1 MARYSRWSKGCGT
14 CRQRKIRCDL
24 GFPECQRC
32 FCTGRRCLGYERNY
46 KFKLVT
52 SYTSPNHKPQHLA
65 NHDLSSRLITDPSNT
80 HGGYQLAI
88 RSLPRP
94 ESGIGR
100 TAVDCDAL
108 VGPFLKLLFPPDA
121 DPCSWRTFP
130 GGWIC
135 SLPTLFHNRGELV
148 NQGLLALYMGFIG
161 RKDGD
166 ATLTQISAELYVN
179 ALHNLRNSDVWLKQ
193 NPHPDE
199 IDTVLASV
207 LVFSCIELL
216 TSEGGPS
223 GYISHIRGGLQL
235 VKRFGGKLSNSVFTS
250 TIFKALRFLG
260 FYDAVTHQQPYFMS
274 QPPYNTLY
282 LARQEDPDYLMQK
295 MIEAAVALPNLEYD
309 ANKLYASKHTTEI
322 QIRQAWLAAELL
334 LGEAAVVDGKLNQCL
349 QQMVSVTPH
358 PTLVVTLTAESDEC
372 YLPGKQ
378 LQFTDCSS
386 KCNWLFYWSVIVR
399 LNRLIKHLYDISSTL
414 SSKLPDK
421 PQLSTALTN
430 LVKDDDV
437 LDQYADNIGI
447 SLGAGM
453 TASTFHAQE
462 ALIFVFNLY
471 TYWED
476 RGNVEK
482 TNWCIQ
488 TLQALQNH
496 DRSLDIEVNPSR

>member
-1 MARYSRWSKGCGT
+1 
-14 CRQRKIRCDL
+14 
-24 GFPECQRC
+24 
-32 FCTGRRCLGYERNY
+32 
-46 KFKLVT
+46 
-52 SYTSPNHKPQHLA
+52 
-65 NHDLSSRLITDPSNT
+65 TDASTT
-80 HGGYQLAI
+80 HGGCPLAI
-88 RSLPRP
+88 KSVPRL
-94 ESGIGR
+94 ECGIR
-100 TAVDCDAL
+100 QTAVDCDAL

-166 ATLTQISAELYVN
+166 ATLTHISAELYVN

-193 NPHPDE
+193 KPCSDE

-235 VKRFGGKLSNSVFTS
+235 VKRFGERLSNSVFTS

-274 QPPYNTLY
+274 QAPYNTLY
-282 LARQEDPDYLMQK
+282 LAQQTDPDYLMQK

-309 ANKLYASKHTTEI
+309 ANRLYALDHTAEI
-322 QIRQAWLAAELL
+322 QIRQTWLATERL
-334 LGEAAVVDGKLNQCL
+334 LGEAAIVDGKLNQCL
-349 QQMVSVTPH
+349 QQMASVIPH
-358 PTLVVTLTAESDEC
+358 PTLVVTLTAESDAC
-372 YLPGKQ
+372 YLPGNQ
-378 LQFTDCSS
+378 MQFTDCSS
-386 KCNWLFYWSVIVR
+386 KCHWLFYWSVIVR
-399 LNRLIKHLYDISSTL
+399 LNRLIKHLHDISLML

-421 PQLSTALTN
+421 PQLTAAMTS

-496 DRSLDIEVNPSR
+496 DRSLDIEVNPWR